1 MTKLFNGSSPC
12 RDNESLKYLRAG
24 GIVVAFRFSLASVL
38 RVRESIERREELALQ
53 KAEQELARV
62 RWRIDELTGEIAKA
76 VDAREK
82 ALQQA
87 IQAHRL
93 QSMDAEINAAGEA
106 KQTLLE
112 TLQTLQQQRDAQMK
126 LYQAAYNGRR
136 MLTDLSEQQKT
147 EFEQE
152 QDRAQQKRLDDIFAS
167 RWQRN

>member
-1 MTKLFNGSSPC
+1 M
-12 RDNESLKYLRAG
+12 
-24 GIVVAFRFSLASVL
+24 AFRFSLASVL

-53 KAEQELARV
+53 KAEHELARV
-62 RWRIDELTGEIAKA
+62 RRRIDELTGEIAKA
-76 VDAREK
+76 VDEREK
-82 ALQQA
+82 ALQQE

-93 QSMDAEINAAGEA
+93 QSMDAEISAAGEA

-136 MLTDLSEQQKT
+136 MLTDLSAQQKT
-147 EFEQE
+147 EYEQE
-152 QDRAQQKRLDDIFAS
+152 QDHAQQKRLDDIFAS